1 MINQAAGFEINPV
14 FLGGL
19 SSKRAENSD
28 KTPASEVSQTR
39 MKAAVK
45 ELEALFIYEL
55 LKEMRKSTQGGLL
68 GKGLGNDIYS
78 SLFDME
84 MARMVAGRGIGL
96 GESILKQLNGRT
108 GKGESDPSIAPKDEK
123 AAALNGLEKQPVPES
138 SPRSGLKDPK
148 AIPSESSLRIPVDGP
163 ISSHFG
169 LREDPLNGK
178 KKFHGG
184 IDIAAPLGQEI
195 FPIKKGRVIFSGL
208 TQGYGNTLV
217 IDHGDGYISKYAHNL
232 TNLVTLGDEVDSDQ
246 AIALIGSTGRST
258 GPHLH
263 LEIQFK
269 GEKINPLKIVQG
281 QPEAVA

>member
-1 MINQAAGFEINPV
+1 MINHAAGYEINPV
-14 FLGGL
+14 LFGGL
-19 SSKRAENSD
+19 SSKRTDHPAE
-28 KTPASEVSQTR
+28 TPTTEVSQTR

-84 MARMVAGRGIGL
+84 MARMLAGRGIGL

-108 GKGESDPSIAPKDEK
+108 GKAESDPSITPKDEK
-123 AAALNGLEKQPVPES
+123 AAALNGLERQPVSEP
-138 SPRSGLKDPK
+138 SPRSAPK
-148 AIPSESSLRIPVDGP
+148 AIPSESSLRFPVEGR

-169 LREDPLNGK
+169 VREDPLNGK
-178 KKFHGG
+178 EKFHGG

-232 TNLVTLGDEVDSDQ
+232 TNLVTQGDEVDPDH

-263 LEIQFK
+263 LEIQFN
-269 GEKINPLKIVQG
+269 GEKINPLKIVQW
-281 QPEAVA
+281 QPGAVA